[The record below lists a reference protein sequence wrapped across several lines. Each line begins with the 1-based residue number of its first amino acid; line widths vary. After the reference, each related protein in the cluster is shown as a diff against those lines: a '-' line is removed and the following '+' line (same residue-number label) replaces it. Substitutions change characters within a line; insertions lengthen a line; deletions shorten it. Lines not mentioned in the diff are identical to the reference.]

1 MEETARQVIDDL
13 TSRGALA
20 GAASLVVLAG
30 IIAGWWAWTTRITKE
45 REGIPVT
52 ILITGSR
59 GKSSTVRLLHAAL
72 TEAGFNPYGKITGTA
87 AAEISTDGSET

>member
-30 IIAGWWAWTTRITKE
+30 IIAGWWVWTTRITKE

-52 ILITGSR
+52 ILITGFYVRRANSEFDQLTR
-59 GKSSTVRLLHAAL
+59 EIVEESGK
-72 TEAGFNPYGKITGTA
+72 
-87 AAEISTDGSET
+87 